1 MSSKLSLRLQNLIQ
15 QPDAVLHT
23 FAGMIADGSVAIDCS
38 GVEADDISESQL
50 QILFG
55 QIREKWDFT
64 QLGECLDPLT
74 MSESLAEKLLNWFQN
89 QPVVTVSNFIT
100 NRTKSIPT
108 PSLNIFDQRDRIIKE
123 YRTYIESF
131 LKIADPRLKE
141 FVEQQLDNGHLWT
154 PPLLQLT
161 PAYKNGRSTDQ
172 LIAAGILHPDC
183 AKYFCFEDQQKQKH
197 PFQFRYHQ
205 EQAFE
210 IAHRQ
215 ENYVVTTGT
224 GSGKSL
230 TYIVPIFDDLLRNP
244 DQTGVRAILV
254 YPMNALINS
263 QEEELRK
270 FLKNVP
276 DTHIRVEKYT
286 GQESLAQKTEVQN
299 NPPQILLTN
308 YVMLELMLSR
318 THEAKFVESTN
329 LKFLV
334 LDELHTYRGRQ
345 GADVAVLIR
354 KLRQRCGQKLIYIG
368 TSATMSTQGDRQ
380 DIRKTIADVASK
392 LFGAEVKPNHV
403 IDETLKRSIDRPEP
417 DLAEL
422 KAAISQP
429 LPEPSDPQ
437 TDLALFRQHP
447 LPAWIEMNLGLK
459 DDNGHLMRRTPI
471 SLATGAKQ
479 LAELTGYLA
488 SECEQK
494 LRDVL
499 LWSSRIQDRKQGLT
513 FRLHQFISQ
522 GGSVYATLE
531 PKDRRHLT
539 LDGQYSTTGDR
550 LLFPLIFCRECG
562 HDYYMVRCDR
572 ENHQVTPLLPNAIDF
587 DPDNTEIQEGYITL
601 DKPDLWSDEDSDRL
615 PDSWFKVT
623 KRGGREPKK
632 GYSDRIPQKLRIL
645 PNGRITD
652 KLTEGIPCWFI
663 KKPFRFCLNCEILH
677 DGRKA
682 EFTKLSRLSSE
693 GRSSAT
699 TLLCLSTV
707 EELKASLG
715 ENNHAA
721 KVLSFTDNR
730 QDASLQAGH
739 FNDFVQTTFL
749 RSSLC
754 NALAKAKLLTHADL
768 AQAVF
773 KEMNLP
779 EEEYAKE
786 PAPFDT
792 SKRNEKV
799 FRNLLEYRLYEDL
812 RRGWRLLQP
821 NLEQC
826 GLLQIQYEG
835 LEDACKDESLW
846 QTFSHPILIQASS
859 QERFIAIKELL
870 DLLRRELAIDAEILE
885 PERVDRLYRE
895 VAQSISDRWKFEL
908 DENLYKAKSAIFIKD
923 KDDPSSSSKSKT
935 KSNIR
940 ETIALSKRSQ
950 IGRFLSSS
958 VAWSSLP
965 ETLSEPAYQEL
976 LEKLIA
982 ALRASGFLTG
992 DTKTVQLCLTKLQ
1005 WHTVNLEQIPVSLLT
1020 SKHLQGSNNRHTKTN
1035 KFFQSLYARNAS
1047 GIKNLEGREHTGQVT
1062 NENRTKREEDFR
1074 DGKIAALFCSPTMEL
1089 GIDISDLNVVHMRN
1103 IPPSP
1108 ANYAQRSGRAGRSNQ
1123 EALVISYASVG
1134 SGHDQYFY
1142 QRQGQMV
1149 SGVVEPP
1156 KLELANQDL
1165 MQSHVYAIWL
1175 AQTGVDLKNSMNQ
1188 LLNMDAPNYPLNDAL
1203 RARFQATST
1212 GDRLQ
1217 KCIQSVREV
1226 LADQF
1231 CQADISQA
1239 SWYSDDW
1246 ISRTLEDAPNA
1257 FDRACQRW
1265 RELYAAAF
1273 KQREEARKISDRFAA
1288 GKISNAERENADNL
1302 EIEAKRQIDLLIGAT
1317 SNQNHNLSEQE
1328 FSPYRYFATEGFL
1341 PGYNFPRRP
1350 IRTYIPFDGGRF
1362 ISRPRNVAIREFAPS
1377 NIVYYEGSKF
1387 QIAKTKISVGGI
1399 QDEYTQAAFCYS
1411 CGYFH
1416 EGQAGWERE
1425 TCENCGAKLKD
1436 KGRLNAKT
1444 QRLLEMNTESTKRRQ
1459 RITCDEEER
1468 LKYGY
1473 TMTSHFRY
1481 ATHKREVAKVVV
1493 QSEQSTECLIELSYG
1508 ETANLWRVN
1517 RGLKNNREEI
1527 GFKLNPKTGE
1537 WGDSNGDQAAAN
1549 QVINPED
1556 LPHNQVILK
1565 VQETSNILVI
1575 QPQNIPKENQE
1586 AFLATLQYALERA
1599 IQAVYMLEENE
1610 LSSERLGNGKYLLF
1624 WEAAE
1629 GGAGVLSQIISNP
1642 QSFQRIAQEAL
1653 DICHFTAEHNKPD
1666 CVKACYECLLSYSNQ
1681 LDHAL
1686 LDRHLI
1692 HDYLDKLTTSLI
1704 ERHSSDISREEQY
1717 QSLLSQT
1724 DPNSDFERQVLQ
1736 EIYDQHYKLPDAAQY
1751 FIEEA
1756 NIKPDFV
1763 YLNEKIAVFCDGSI
1777 HDSPEQRKKDRRDRD
1792 NLRDTANFHVLT
1804 LRYDQDWRSEIQG
1817 WLADKS

>member
-1 MSSKLSLRLQNLIQ
+1 MSSKLSLQLQKLIQ
-15 QPDAVLHT
+15 QPEAVLHT
-23 FAGMIADGSVAIDCS
+23 FAGMIIDGNVAIDCS
-38 GVEADDISESQL
+38 GVEAADINESQL

-55 QIREKWDFT
+55 EIREKWDFT
-64 QLGECLDPLT
+64 QLGESLDPAT
-74 MSESLAEKLLNWFQN
+74 MSDSLAEKLLNWFQN
-89 QPVVTVSNFIT
+89 KPVVKVSNQII
-100 NRTKSIPT
+100 NLNDSLPT
-108 PSLNIFDQRDRIIKE
+108 PSLNIFAQRDRIINE
-123 YRTYIESF
+123 YRSYIESF
-131 LKIADPRLKE
+131 LKISDLRLKE
-141 FVEQQLDNGHLWT
+141 FVEQELNDGHLWT

-161 PAYKNGRSTDQ
+161 PEYQKGRTTSE

-183 AKYFCFEDQQKQKH
+183 SQYFRTDKGQPIH
-197 PFQFRYHQ
+197 FRYHQ

-230 TYIVPIFDDLLRNP
+230 TYIVPIFDDLIRNP
-244 DQTGVRAILV
+244 DQTGVRASLV

-286 GQESLAQKTEVQN
+286 GQESQTKRIAIQN
-299 NPPQILLTN
+299 DPPQILLTN

-318 THEAKFVESTN
+318 THEAKFVKSPN
-329 LKFLV
+329 LRFLV

-345 GADVAVLIR
+345 GADVAMLIR
-354 KLRQRCGQKLIYIG
+354 KLKQRCGQKLIYIG
-368 TSATMSTQGDRQ
+368 TSATMSTQGDRH
-380 DIRKTIADVASK
+380 DIRKTISDVASK
-392 LFGAEVKPNHV
+392 LFGSEVKPNHV
-403 IDETLKRSIDRPEP
+403 IDETLKRSIDRSEP
-417 DLAEL
+417 DIEEL
-422 KAAISQP
+422 KAAISNP

-437 TDLALFRQHP
+437 TDLILFRQHP
-447 LPAWIEMNLGLK
+447 LPAWIEMNFGLK
-459 DDNGHLMRRTPI
+459 NDDGHLIRRTPI
-471 SLATGAKQ
+471 AISTGAKQ
-479 LAELTGYLA
+479 LAELTGHLV

-494 LRDVL
+494 LTDVL
-499 LWSSRIQDRKQGLT
+499 LWGSRTKGLT

-522 GGSVYATLE
+522 GGSVYATIE
-531 PKDRRHLT
+531 PKDQRYLT

-550 LLFPLIFCRECG
+550 LLFPIVFCRECG

-572 ENHQVTPLLPNAIDF
+572 ENHKITPLLPNAIDF

-601 DKPDLWSDEDSDRL
+601 DEPDLWRDEDCDRL

-623 KRGGREPKK
+623 KKNGRQPKTAN
-632 GYSDRIPQKLRIL
+632 DPRIPQKLRIL
-645 PNGRITD
+645 PNGSITD
-652 KLTEGIPCWFI
+652 KLTEGIPCWFV
-663 KKPFRFCLNCEILH
+663 KKPFSFCLNCEIVH

-754 NALAKAKLLTHADL
+754 GALAKAKLLTHASL

-773 KEMNLP
+773 TEMNLD
-779 EEEYAKE
+779 EQEYARE
-786 PAPFDT
+786 AAPFDT
-792 SKRNEKV
+792 SKRNERV

-826 GLLQIQYEG
+826 GLLEIKYEG
-835 LEDACKDESLW
+835 LPEACNNDALW
-846 QTFSHPILIQASS
+846 QAFSHPILIQASP

-870 DLLRRELAIDAEILE
+870 DLLRRELAIDADLLDS
-885 PERVDRLYRE
+885 ERVDRLYKE
-895 VAQSISDRWKFEL
+895 VTQSISDRWKFEL
-908 DENLYKAKSAIFIKD
+908 DENLYKAKSAIFIRD
-923 KDDPSSSSKSKT
+923 QDDPSSTSKVKSKSASRFNGK
-935 KSNIR
+935 
-940 ETIALSKRSQ
+940 ETISLSKRSR

-958 VAWSSLP
+958 AAWSWLTESL
-965 ETLSEPAYQEL
+965 LEPAYQEL

-982 ALRASGFLTG
+982 VLRASGFLSG
-992 DTKTVQLCLTKLQ
+992 DAKTVQLCLTKIE
-1005 WHTVNLEQIPVSLLT
+1005 WHAVNLEQIPVSLLT
-1020 SKHLQGSNNRHTKTN
+1020 TKRLQGSTTNQTNTN
-1035 KFFQSLYARNAS
+1035 KFFQTLYTRNAS

-1074 DGKIAALFCSPTMEL
+1074 NGKIAALFCSPTMEL

-1134 SGHDQYFY
+1134 SGHDRYFY

-1175 AQTGVDLKNSMNQ
+1175 AQTGLDLGSSMNR
-1188 LLNMDAPNYPLNDAL
+1188 LLNLDTPHPNYPLNDDI
-1203 RARFQATST
+1203 RSVFQSTST

-1217 KCIQSVREV
+1217 KCIESVREV

-1231 CQADISQA
+1231 CQADINRA
-1239 SWYSDDW
+1239 SWYNDDW
-1246 ISRTLEDAPNA
+1246 IRRTLEDAPNA

-1265 RELYAAAF
+1265 RELYAAAV

-1288 GKISNAERENADNL
+1288 GSISKDDKDNAEKL
-1302 EIEAKRQIDLLIGAT
+1302 ESEARRQIELLIGA
-1317 SNQNHNLSEQE
+1317 SKNQNRNLSEQE

-1377 NIVYYEGSKF
+1377 NIVYYEGCKF
-1387 QIAKTKISVGGI
+1387 QIAKTKISVSGI

-1416 EGQAGWERE
+1416 EGQSGWERE
-1425 TCENCGAKLKD
+1425 TCENCGAKLED

-1473 TMTSHFRY
+1473 TMTTHFHY
-1481 ATHKREVAKVVV
+1481 ATNKCEVAKVLV
-1493 QSEQSTECLIELSYG
+1493 QSEKSTECLIEISYG

-1537 WGDSNGDQAAAN
+1537 WGDFKGDQAAGN
-1549 QVINPED
+1549 QVTNPED

-1565 VQETSNILVI
+1565 VQETSNIFVI
-1575 QPQNIPKENQE
+1575 QPQNMPKDNQD

-1629 GGAGVLSQIISNP
+1629 GGAGVLSQIISDP
-1642 QSFQRIAQEAL
+1642 KAFQRIAREAL
-1653 DICHFTAEHNKPD
+1653 DICHFTEDKDKPD

-1686 LDRHLI
+1686 FDRHLI
-1692 HDYLDKLTTSLI
+1692 HNYLDKLTTSLI

-1717 QSLLSQT
+1717 QALLSQT

-1763 YLNEKIAVFCDGSI
+1763 YLNEKIAIFCDGSV

-1792 NLRDTANFHVLT
+1792 NLKDAANFYVLT

-1817 WLADKS
+1817 LKLH